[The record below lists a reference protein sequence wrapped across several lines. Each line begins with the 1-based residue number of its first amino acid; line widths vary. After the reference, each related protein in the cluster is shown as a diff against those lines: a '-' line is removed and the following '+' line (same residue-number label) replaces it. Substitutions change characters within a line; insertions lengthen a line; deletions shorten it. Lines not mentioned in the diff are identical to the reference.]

1 MHDGL
6 HVVPGEE
13 SGDAAGDAF
22 EPAVV
27 VLLDDVNDGALHE
40 RQLVVLVLA
49 VVVDGHH

>member
-6 HVVPGEE
+6 HVVAGEQ
-13 SGDAAGDAF
+13 SGDAVADAL
-22 EPAVV
+22 EPAVI
-27 VLLDDVNDGALHE
+27 VLLDDVNDGPLHE